1 MKTEENVTDNL
12 KLLHNRSGKLY
23 LLCVAVG
30 AITGFIVS
38 LYRLVLDHANVFRK
52 MIVEN
57 SVIKGPQFIFIVWI
71 AFILIGFVLDWIA
84 KKYPKISGSGI
95 PQVKGILMRQL
106 DYLNWFQELIA
117 KFVSGVLGIGA
128 GLSLGREGPSV
139 QIGSYVAFGATKIF
153 DRDVVEKKYLITS
166 GASAGLAGAFGAP
179 LSGVMFALEEL
190 HRFIS
195 AKLLICAFLAS
206 IASNFMGRRLF
217 GLSTSF
223 DLIAHYPRNMNPYYQ
238 FALYIILGIIIAFLG
253 KLFTVML
260 LKAQDLYKT
269 PKVSRWLKVSFVMST
284 SLLLCYF
291 LPEVTAGGHSLVEE
305 MVTSKNT
312 IAILSFIFIVKLLF
326 TVFSYATGFAGGI
339 FLPMLVLGAVVGKIY
354 AIFLIRYLDFPP
366 EFVSHFMV
374 LGMAGYFV
382 AVVRAPITGAV
393 LILEM
398 TGNFDHMLALAT
410 VSVVAYYVTDI
421 LGVEPVYEL
430 LYERM
435 AKDVPDEKVHKG
447 KKTLITIPVVGESEL
462 EGKKV
467 CELNL
472 SEDTLIVAVRR
483 NDHDIVPKGNTIIK
497 GGDLVVFLIPKEKA
511 FELKEMFL
519 KQGLN

>member
-1 MKTEENVTDNL
+1 MKTQENVTETL
-12 KLLHNRSGKLY
+12 KLLHKGSGKLY

-38 LYRLVLDHANVFRK
+38 LYRLILGHANVLRK
-52 MIVEN
+52 MLVDH
-57 SVIKGPQFIFIVWI
+57 SVVKGPQFIFIVWLI
-71 AFILIGFVLDWIA
+71 FILIGFAVDFIA

-95 PQVKGILMRQL
+95 PQVKGILLRQL
-106 DYLNWFQELIA
+106 DYVKWFQELIA

-139 QIGSYVAFGATKIF
+139 QIGSYVAFGISKIF
-153 DRDVVEKKYLITS
+153 DRDVIEKKYLITS

-195 AKLLICAFLAS
+195 SKLLICAFLAS

-217 GLSTSF
+217 GSGTSF
-223 DLIAHYPRNMNPYYQ
+223 DLIALYPKNINPYYQ
-238 FALYIILGIIIAFLG
+238 FALYIILGVIIAFLG
-253 KLFTVML
+253 KLFTFLL
-260 LKAQDLYKT
+260 LKAQDIYKT
-269 PKVSRWLKVSFVMST
+269 KKVSRWLKVSFIMST

-291 LPEVTAGGHSLVEE
+291 LPEVTGGGHDLVED
-305 MVTSKNT
+305 MVTEKNT
-312 IAILSFIFIVKLLF
+312 IQILLIIFIVKLLF

-339 FLPMLVLGAVVGKIY
+339 FLPMLVLGAVVGKIF
-354 AIFLIRYLDFPP
+354 ALVLIKYFNFPP
-366 EFVSHFMV
+366 EYISHFMI

-398 TGNFDHMLALAT
+398 TGNFDHLLALAT
-410 VSVVAYYVTDI
+410 VSVIAYYVTDVI
-421 LGVEPVYEL
+421 GLEPVYEL

-435 AKDVPDEKVHKG
+435 AKDVPDEKNDIG
-447 KKTLITIPVVGESEL
+447 KKTIVAVPVVGESSM
-462 EGKKV
+462 EGKKIS
-467 CELNL
+467 ELPIP
-472 SEDTLIVAVRR
+472 EDVIVITVRR
-483 NDHDIVPKGNTIIK
+483 NGHDIIPKSNMIIRA
-497 GGDLVVFLIPKEKA
+497 GDVLIFLIPQEKVFSIKE
-511 FELKEMFL
+511 ELIK
-519 KQGLN
+519 KGSC

>member
-1 MKTEENVTDNL
+1 MKTQENVTDTL
-12 KLLHNRSGKLY
+12 KLLHKGSGKLY

-38 LYRLVLDHANVFRK
+38 LYRLVLEHTNAFRK
-52 MIVEN
+52 MIIED
-57 SVIKGPQFIFIVWI
+57 SVFKGPQFIFIVWI
-71 AFILIGFVLDWIA
+71 AFILIGFIVDYIA

-95 PQVKGILMRQL
+95 PQVKGILLRQL
-106 DYLNWFQELIA
+106 DYTKWFQELVA
-117 KFVSGVLGIGA
+117 KFVSGVMGIGA

-139 QIGSYVAFGATKIF
+139 QIGSYVAFGATKLF
-153 DRDVVEKKYLITS
+153 DRDIVEKKYLITS

-217 GLSTSF
+217 GSATSF
-223 DLIAHYPRNMNPYYQ
+223 DLIALYPNELNPYYQ
-238 FALYIILGIIIAFLG
+238 FTLYIILGIIIAFLG

-260 LKAQDLYKT
+260 LKAQDIYKT
-269 PKVSRWLKVSFVMST
+269 NKVPRWFKVSCVMSS

-291 LPEVTAGGHSLVEE
+291 LPEVTGGGHTLVEE
-305 MVTSKNT
+305 MVTGKNT
-312 IAILSFIFIVKLLF
+312 ISILILIFILKLLF

-354 AIFLIRYLDFPP
+354 AIILIRYLNFPP

-398 TGNFDHMLALAT
+398 TGNFDHLLALAT
-410 VSVVAYYVTDI
+410 VSVIAYYITDI

-435 AKDVPDEKVHKG
+435 AKDTPDEKVHIG
-447 KKTLITIPVVGESEL
+447 KKTLISIPVVGDSEL
-462 EGKKV
+462 DGKKV
-467 CELNL
+467 SELAIP
-472 SEDTLIVAVRR
+472 EDVLLVSIRR
-483 NDHDIVPKGNTIIK
+483 NDHDIIPKNSMVIR
-497 GGDLVVFLIPKEKA
+497 GGDLLVFLIPKEKA
-511 FELKEMFL
+511 FAMKEELVKE
-519 KQGLN
+519 GSN

>member
-12 KLLHNRSGKLY
+12 KLLHKGSGKLY

-30 AITGFIVS
+30 AITGFVVS

-57 SVIKGPQFIFIVWI
+57 SVLKGPQFIFIVWI
-71 AFILIGFVLDWIA
+71 AFILIGFILDWVA
-84 KKYPKISGSGI
+84 KRYPKISGSGI
-95 PQVKGILMRQL
+95 PQVKGILLRQL
-106 DYLNWFQELIA
+106 DYLKWFQELIA

-139 QIGSYVAFGATKIF
+139 QIGSYVAFGAAKIF
-153 DRDVVEKKYLITS
+153 DRDIVEKKYLITS

-223 DLIAHYPRNMNPYYQ
+223 DLIALYPTDLNPYYQ
-238 FALYIILGIIIAFLG
+238 FTLYIVLGIIIAFLG

-260 LKAQDLYKT
+260 LKAQDIYKT
-269 PKVSRWLKVSFVMST
+269 KKVPRWLKVSCVMSA
-284 SLLLCYF
+284 SFLLCYF

-305 MVTSKNT
+305 MVTGKNT
-312 IAILSFIFIVKLLF
+312 ISILIVIFIVKLLF

-339 FLPMLVLGAVVGKIY
+339 FLPMLVLGAVVGKIF
-354 AIFLIRYLDFPP
+354 ALFLIRYFNFPP

-410 VSVVAYYVTDI
+410 VSVIAYYITDI

-435 AKDVPDEKVHKG
+435 AKDVPDEKLHIG
-447 KKTLITIPVVGESEL
+447 KKTLITIPVIGESEL

-467 CELNL
+467 SELQL
-472 SEDTLIVAVRR
+472 PSDTLVVSVRR
-483 NDHDIVPKGNTIIK
+483 NDHDIIPKGDTMIRS
-497 GGDLVVFLIPKEKA
+497 GDLVVFLIPKEKA
-511 FELKEMFL
+511 FKMKEILM
-519 KQGLN
+519 KQGSD